1 MNEIRKYIDIVEG
14 KLLEKHY
21 AAPLYH
27 VTPLENAL
35 NILKTKNFSLSETPE
50 KNIRHTINPEI
61 QMRKDT
67 VGKSK
72 RREDYRYYL
81 STSRSIR
88 NSYRENLAEDG
99 YDVTFVLD
107 TTVYSRMKD
116 IYIGPIDYYE
126 YHKRSGG
133 EDNANDAD
141 LISKKSEAEE
151 RVWSNSQ
158 TIPAIPGIVEAHF
171 YLDSLEDLEESL
183 FNEKA
188 FIKRCKKRNIPLYLY
203 VPTERM
209 NKKAIPGSGNRPKH
223 LQDYLIL
230 NKKGARFIHG

>member
-14 KLLEKHY
+14 KLFEKHY
-21 AAPLYH
+21 EAPLYH
-27 VTPLENAL
+27 VTPMENAI
-35 NILKTKNFSLSETPE
+35 NILKSGKFSLSVTPE
-50 KNIRHTINPEI
+50 KNVRNTINPEI

-67 VGKSK
+67 VGQSK
-72 RREDYRYYL
+72 KREGYRYYL

-107 TTVYSRMKD
+107 TTVYKGMKNV
-116 IYIGPIDYYE
+116 YIGPIDYYD
-126 YHKRSGG
+126 YHKSSGG
-133 EDNANDAD
+133 EEHEFDAD

-151 RVWSNSQ
+151 RLWSNSQ

-171 YLDSLEDLEESL
+171 YLQYLEDLQNNA
-183 FNEKA
+183 FNEQD
-188 FIKRCKKRNIPLYLY
+188 FVELCKKKNIPLYLY

-209 NKKAIPGSGNRPKH
+209 NKKSVPGRDKLSSH

-230 NKKGARFIHG
+230 NKKGARLIHG